1 MQKIFK
7 ALGLLVLALVAYLLL
22 WPVPIAPAPWT
33 APEDPGY
40 SGAFERN
47 DRLASLQ
54 HLPLGDDE
62 GPEHVVVRD
71 GWVYAAVASGA
82 IVRMKPDG
90 SERSVAVNTGGRP
103 LGFDFDARG
112 AMVIADPMKGLLRAT
127 EFGPGSKGV
136 KIELLTSMVDHPQK
150 NDPIRYADGVV
161 VARNGTIYFTDA
173 SRRFAPGEWG
183 GTFMASILDILEHQS
198 TGRLLAYDPKSKSTR
213 VLMHGLCFPN
223 GLALSANE
231 GYLLVAET
239 GEYRIWKIAIDAQ
252 QLDARALAA
261 TPNDQARVL
270 LDKLP
275 GYPDNIMRGQHG
287 RYWAGFAKP
296 RGAFIDKTA
305 GMPWAR
311 SLSLRL
317 PRKLWPVPPAYGHV
331 FAFDED
337 GRVTAN
343 LQDPSGA
350 YPETT
355 AITETDERLYVQSL
369 HAKTLGWLDKA
380 AAGLPPPPEA
390 VSEPPP
396 PAASA
401 PRTKG
406 KKRPAQR

>member
-7 ALGLLVLALVAYLLL
+7 ALGLLVLAVVAYLLL
-22 WPVPIAPAPWT
+22 WPVPIAPVSWT

-47 DRLASLQ
+47 ERLTALQ

-90 SERSVAVNTGGRP
+90 SARDVAVNTGGRP

-127 EFGPGSKGV
+127 EFGPGSKGA
-136 KIELLTSMVDHPQK
+136 KIELLTSTVDHPQK

-161 VARNGTIYFTDA
+161 VARNGTIFFTDA
-173 SRRFAPGEWG
+173 SRRFAPAEWG

-198 TGRLLAYDPKSKSTR
+198 TGRLLAYDPKSKTTR

-223 GLALSANE
+223 GLALSADE
-231 GYLLVAET
+231 GHLFVAET
-239 GEYRIWKIAIDAQ
+239 GEYRIWKVATDASL
-252 QLDARALAA
+252 LDAKAMAGAPSER
-261 TPNDQARVL
+261 ARVL

-275 GYPDNIMRGQHG
+275 GYPDNLMRGQDG

-305 GMPWAR
+305 GMPWLR

-317 PRKLWPVPPAYGHV
+317 PRRLWPVPPAYGHV

-350 YPETT
+350 YPEAT
-355 AITETDERLYVQSL
+355 AVTETDERLYVQSL
-369 HAKTLGWLDKA
+369 HAKTLGWLDKKA
-380 AAGLPPPPEA
+380 ANLPTPPEA
-390 VSEPPP
+390 VSAPPP
-396 PAASA
+396 SADAA
-401 PRTKG
+401 PQTKG
-406 KKRPAQR
+406 KAQRAQR